1 MSRNPRRMGGLGTF
15 VAILLILAI
24 IAATGYV
31 VWLCVDLVNKE
42 APTVPTNTVAL
53 PTEEAAPTTETTVPP
68 TTEPIPVPESVMS
81 TATVGAMGDL
91 LMHTPIFLAKYQAE
105 CYQDDGTYDFESVF
119 RYLKDTITPLDYTVV
134 NLETT
139 LAGEEKPYSG
149 FPMFNCPDDI
159 VDSVVDAGF
168 DMMLTANNH
177 CYDTSLQGYLRTLD
191 VCREKGMT
199 TLGTM
204 KSADEPKYEIVD
216 VNGIKIGMVCYTY
229 ETSNGGNGYPSLNG
243 NPMYDG
249 SYDIINTF
257 IPNYP
262 DPFYKEVAGYMEEM
276 KAAGAEATMI
286 YIHWGVEYQ
295 LYANDNQKA
304 IAQKLCDIGFDVIV
318 GGHPHVVQ
326 PMDLLESTVDPEHKT
341 VCIYSLG
348 NAVSNQRNGNV
359 SSAPAY
365 YTEDG
370 ALFTI
375 TFEKY
380 TDGRVYMAGTDLIPT
395 WVNMH
400 TNNGGREYNIL
411 PLLKDTEDT
420 WQESYEMTANQFSA
434 SQKSY
439 NRTMG
444 IVGEGLTEIQ
454 DYLSQAKID
463 REEYYYNLAHNPQLL
478 ETEAPATTAETLP
491 NAA

>member
-1 MSRNPRRMGGLGTF
+1 
-15 VAILLILAI
+15 
-24 IAATGYV
+24 
-31 VWLCVDLVNKE
+31 
-42 APTVPTNTVAL
+42 
-53 PTEEAAPTTETTVPP
+53 
-68 TTEPIPVPESVMS
+68 
-81 TATVGAMGDL
+81 
-91 LMHTPIFLAKYQAE
+91 
-105 CYQDDGTYDFESVF
+105 
-119 RYLKDTITPLDYTVV
+119 
-134 NLETT
+134 
-139 LAGEEKPYSG
+139 
-149 FPMFNCPDDI
+149 
-159 VDSVVDAGF
+159 
-168 DMMLTANNH
+168 
-177 CYDTSLQGYLRTLD
+177 
-191 VCREKGMT
+191 
-199 TLGTM
+199 
-204 KSADEPKYEIVD
+204 
-216 VNGIKIGMVCYTY
+216 
-229 ETSNGGNGYPSLNG
+229 
-243 NPMYDG
+243 
-249 SYDIINTF
+249 
-257 IPNYP
+257 
-262 DPFYKEVAGYMEEM
+262 
-276 KAAGAEATMI
+276 
-286 YIHWGVEYQ
+286 
-295 LYANDNQKA
+295 
-304 IAQKLCDIGFDVIV
+304 
-318 GGHPHVVQ
+318 
-326 PMDLLESTVDPEHKT
+326 MDLLESTVDPEHKT